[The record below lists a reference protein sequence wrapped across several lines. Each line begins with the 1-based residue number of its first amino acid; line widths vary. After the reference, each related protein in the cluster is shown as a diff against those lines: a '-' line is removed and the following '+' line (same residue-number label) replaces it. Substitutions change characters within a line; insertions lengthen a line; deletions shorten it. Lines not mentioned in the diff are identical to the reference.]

1 MKDLYRVVCSE
12 NQQLY
17 PNKTFID
24 IYPAGISRPENNV
37 THDCILSMRRIINPE
52 VYPIVSGIILTDL
65 GHGNIHLKY
74 EKVYNKR
81 LAQYQEHLRTYMD
94 AKIIKTFIEMKQQNQ
109 NKTIDI
115 NMTNL
120 AIYYD
125 INATNKSTP
134 ISAKEQ
140 LLIQKKEEYQNMIQR
155 KKQRINQNS
164 KQPFAHAPHILLAWK
179 QALRI
184 SD

>member
-81 LAQYQEHLRTYMD
+81 LAQYQ
-94 AKIIKTFIEMKQQNQ
+94 
-109 NKTIDI
+109 
-115 NMTNL
+115 
-120 AIYYD
+120 
-125 INATNKSTP
+125 
-134 ISAKEQ
+134 
-140 LLIQKKEEYQNMIQR
+140 
-155 KKQRINQNS
+155 
-164 KQPFAHAPHILLAWK
+164 
-179 QALRI
+179 
-184 SD
+184 